1 MEKQEKLTIYQI
13 FFYFLIFSI
22 VGLIIETVFGYINTG
37 VIESRKGL
45 IWGPFCPVYGI
56 SGAVLILA
64 LNKYKEKNILEIFFA
79 GFIVGSIAEYVLSFI
94 LESIYGMRFWEY
106 GYAKI
111 NLNGRICLQ
120 YSMYW
125 GILSVIVLKL
135 VKPLLDKIISKVP
148 SKPLKIMEGI
158 IFVFLIF
165 DGIFTVWG
173 IQTYQNRLIENKINN
188 KQTSNF
194 IINLKQNIENNY
206 FTNDRMSK
214 TFPNLRFKDREGNEI
229 WIKTLIK
236 EE

>member
-64 LNKYKEKNILEIFFA
+64 LNKYKEKNIF
-79 GFIVGSIAEYVLSFI
+79 VLSFI

-125 GILSVIVLKL
+125 GLLSVVVLKL
-135 VKPLLDKIISKVP
+135 VKPLLDKIISKIP
-148 SKPLKIMEGI
+148 SKPLKIIEGI

-165 DGIFTVWG
+165 DCIFTVWG

-214 TFPNLRFKDREGNEI
+214 IFPNLRFKDKEGNEI